1 MHFLKK
7 SKEPPDAGKLGYIG
21 RKYSKIS
28 NESAI
33 WKNAYL
39 SLVEVLSLT
48 FLTVKLGVITLE
60 I

>member
-7 SKEPPDAGKLGYIG
+7 SKDPPDAGKLGYIG
-21 RKYSKIS
+21 QKYSKIS

-39 SLVEVLSLT
+39 SLVEVLSLK
-48 FLTVKLGVITLE
+48 FLTV
-60 I
+60 